1 MKFHNTHKKTMQK
14 VKRRFSLVLMVFF
27 LSLSFWSVN
36 AQVTIGS
43 GERPV
48 SGAILD
54 LKQIKGVVDGEYDSY
69 KGLMLPRVM
78 LSKKNELF
86 PMFLSNPEDPTSG
99 ANAEYTT
106 NKTNLDKSHTGLIVY
121 NLNENDDEELC
132 LGLNQWDGEQWNCFE
147 SKMGNAQFEEV
158 SCDNITIGGRYV
170 EGKPL
175 DASNYISINLSV
187 VKEGAFTIKVETTNG
202 YSFYGTGV
210 ALSKGPLA
218 VELTGQGQPIAAQTD
233 ILTINGLI
241 LEAGC
246 TPSIQVSSSLAEF
259 SLSCSDIVVSGS
271 YKKGTPLTADN
282 TIKVRVNV
290 SKEGAYSIYTPV
302 TNGIKFEASGE
313 FTAAQSGSQ
322 LVTLIGKGT
331 PTVVEDFPI
340 KVTTSSPQGNAECST
355 TIPITLPA
363 MTYAVIGTGTW
374 SWAENARKE
383 AFNGNSFGVN
393 GLIRIESF
401 NQLWQ
406 TTSTTTAANN
416 LNNGYGADKKLPDVV
431 LYFAY
436 GASPNAAITDALIQ
450 YINKGGSVIYGSSD
464 NTANDV
470 NIMMK
475 GIFGIEPAIAQTRS
489 GSANVGDDDVYPIAN
504 DPTDPIINGP
514 FGNLAGRHWG
524 EDNGTTGSVIMTQL
538 PPNSVQICS
547 ARSES
552 KTDHDPSYSIVWYN
566 DTYNFCYF
574 GDSVGA
580 SETNTSNSSYP
591 AIYNNG
597 VPKSK
602 NYGPS
607 ESSGTFRRFVFNS
620 ALELNAVAWAVKKAA
635 VSGINP
641 Y

>member
-1 MKFHNTHKKTMQK
+1 MRLHYKTHTTKQK
-14 VKRRFSLVLMVFF
+14 VGFSLFLTLAVCF
-27 LSLSFWSVN
+27 LSFSSVKG
-36 AQVTIGS
+36 QVTIGS
-43 GERPV
+43 GEKPE
-48 SGAILD
+48 SGALLD
-54 LKQIKGVVDGEYDSY
+54 LKQITEVVDGEHDSY
-69 KGLMLPRVM
+69 KGLMLPRVI

-86 PMFLSNPEDPTSG
+86 PMFLADPEDPTSG

-106 NKTNLDKSHTGLIVY
+106 SKTKLDKSHTGLIVY

-158 SCDNITIGGRYV
+158 TCDNIVIWGRYV

-175 DASNYISINLSV
+175 DASNYITVNLNI
-187 VKEGAFTIKVETTNG
+187 VKEGAYTIKIETTNG

-210 ALSKGPLA
+210 ALNKGPLA
-218 VELTGQGQPIAAQTD
+218 IELTGQGQPQTAQTD
-233 ILTINGLI
+233 ILTASGITLA
-241 LEAGC
+241 AGC

-259 SLSCSDIVVSGS
+259 SLSCSDIIVSGS
-271 YKKGTPLTADN
+271 YKKGTPLTTDN

-302 TNGIKFEASGE
+302 TNGIRFEASGE
-313 FTAAQSGSQ
+313 FSASQFGSQ

-331 PTVVEDFPI
+331 PTIVEDFPI
-340 KVTTSSPQGNAECST
+340 KITTSSPQGNAECST
-355 TIPITLPA
+355 TIPVTLPA
-363 MTYAVIGTGTW
+363 MTYAVIETGTW

-383 AFNGNSFGVN
+383 AFNGDSFGVN

-406 TTSTTTAANN
+406 TTSQTTAANN
-416 LNNGYGADKKLPDVV
+416 LTNGYGADKKFPDVV

-436 GASPNAAITDALIQ
+436 GTNPNAAITSALIQ

-464 NTANDV
+464 NTATDV

-475 GIFGIEPAIAQTRS
+475 GIFGIETAIAQTRS

-504 DPTDPIINGP
+504 DSTDPIINGP

-538 PPNSVQICS
+538 PPNSIQICS

-566 DTYNFCYF
+566 ESYNFCYF

-580 SETNTSNSSYP
+580 SETDTSTSSYP

-597 VPKSK
+597 LPRSK

-607 ESSGTFRRFVFNS
+607 ESSGAFRKFVFNS
-620 ALELNAVAWAVKKAA
+620 ALELNAVAWAMKKAA